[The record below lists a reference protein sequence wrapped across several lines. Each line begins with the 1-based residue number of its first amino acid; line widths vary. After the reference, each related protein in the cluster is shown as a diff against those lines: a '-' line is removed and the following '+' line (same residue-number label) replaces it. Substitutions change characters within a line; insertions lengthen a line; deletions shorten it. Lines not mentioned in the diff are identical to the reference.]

1 MASLTNQKISN
12 SYLGL
17 LNTTSNGVLTSSL
30 AQITDGNGNGSP
42 IYLSTAALN
51 LYNKYTFPD
60 AVPASGTF
68 LKATD
73 GSGTLAWVAE
83 SGGDVKK
90 TGTITINTIAVWND
104 ATETLRSEPA
114 MTINPNGTISLT
126 QPNSSAAAT
135 GSFNIGGG
143 NIATVAGSNN
153 AGFGNNN
160 LANVTSGGNNVAIGN
175 FALQDTTIGSNNT
188 AVGTNALAD
197 HTEGD
202 GNVAVGAEALT
213 DVRVGGN
220 NTAVGRSAGANIDG
234 TSGNTVIGK
243 NAGFSLDGTGT
254 QATNNTFIG
263 VDSGTSVTSGSKNV
277 ILGSNSG
284 GTIAT
289 SSNNIIISDGDGN
302 ARIQVDSSGKVG
314 IASGTTSLVYPLEV
328 YGGNGDAIIFKDTTN
343 TVTTWLGAFG
353 GAAVAGALTASDDF
367 ALYAGGAEKVR
378 ITSGGNVGIG
388 ITSPTS
394 YNSAGDDL
402 VVGSTTNNNNG
413 ITIVSPSGGSA
424 NDSRGNIYFADAT
437 NDTSGFITYKHRS
450 DAEQMLIGVADS
462 VALTISSGGNVG
474 VGTSSPDGYYG
485 KKLVVACPDEGG
497 ITITTEAENDGTKQ
511 YICFADN
518 DNDFNGTLAG
528 YISFDHATNQMSIG
542 NDAGNDRILIST
554 GGNVG
559 VGVSP
564 NQKFEVSGGASQFN
578 GGGID
583 GTFGDAI
590 LFGNTSFSTVQKN
603 RIRSTISAAQANN
616 KLSFETSTGTTGS
629 FNNSQFVLN
638 GDNSASFSGSVSK
651 ASGSFK
657 IDHPL
662 EDKKDTHHLVHSFV
676 ESPQANNI
684 YRGNVNLENGTAQ
697 VNLDEVSTMTEGT
710 FILLNTNIHCY
721 TSNESD
727 WDAVKGSVSGNILTI
742 ECQNNESNASVNWLV
757 IGERHDEHMLNT
769 NWTDKNGKV
778 IVEPIKD

>member
-302 ARIQVDSSGKVG
+302 ARIQVDSSGIVG
-314 IASGTTSLVYPLEV
+314 IGSTGIFAGTNAILNLQGSGIAIKNDRNGSNNNWSYIQNDGTGSDATIILSTGNALPAMKLAHNGDATFSGDVNVFKSSAILAIGESGSGGSFGFINWDDSDDFLYLGNSYGGAFNKNIVISSSGKIGINTSTSSVISVGSLNVKATATGVAFGCNVYNSADETKYTYLTHNGTKGLIGTSYLSGAYTDLSLQTSEADRLTITASNGFTKIKANGGNSFDAATYNEIVNNNNTSGDTILIIGNNAGTATNNSSSHFLFCADTGGTRMEIE
-328 YGGNGDAIIFKDTTN
+328 GNGDLKNANNTYGAISDIKLKENIIDATPKLDDLLKVKIKNFNFIGTDNKQIGVIAQELEEVFPAMVSNSIDWKEEEIEDEEGNTKTIKVDSG
-343 TVTTWLGAFG
+343 TVT
-353 GAAVAGALTASDDF
+353 
-367 ALYAGGAEKVR
+367 K
-378 ITSGGNVGIG
+378 
-388 ITSPTS
+388 
-394 YNSAGDDL
+394 
-402 VVGSTTNNNNG
+402 
-413 ITIVSPSGGSA
+413 
-424 NDSRGNIYFADAT
+424 
-437 NDTSGFITYKHRS
+437 
-450 DAEQMLIGVADS
+450 S
-462 VALTISSGGNVG
+462 VKYSVF
-474 VGTSSPDGYYG
+474 VP
-485 KKLVVACPDEGG
+485 
-497 ITITTEAENDGTKQ
+497 
-511 YICFADN
+511 
-518 DNDFNGTLAG
+518 
-528 YISFDHATNQMSIG
+528 
-542 NDAGNDRILIST
+542 ILI
-554 GGNVG
+554 
-559 VGVSP
+559 
-564 NQKFEVSGGASQFN
+564 K
-578 GGGID
+578 
-583 GTFGDAI
+583 AI
-590 LFGNTSFSTVQKN
+590 QEQQVIINDLKSK
-603 RIRSTISAAQANN
+603 IE
-616 KLSFETSTGTTGS
+616 KLE
-629 FNNSQFVLN
+629 L
-638 GDNSASFSGSVSK
+638 
-651 ASGSFK
+651 
-657 IDHPL
+657 
-662 EDKKDTHHLVHSFV
+662 
-676 ESPQANNI
+676 
-684 YRGNVNLENGTAQ
+684 
-697 VNLDEVSTMTEGT
+697 
-710 FILLNTNIHCY
+710 
-721 TSNESD
+721 
-727 WDAVKGSVSGNILTI
+727 
-742 ECQNNESNASVNWLV
+742 
-757 IGERHDEHMLNT
+757 
-769 NWTDKNGKV
+769 
-778 IVEPIKD
+778 